1 MKASIVTPSYN
12 CLELLKITIHSL
24 EQQDIHLS
32 EFELIVIDDGSTD
45 GTADYLKHYSG
56 PLNLKPVINS
66 KNLGRAKSRNL
77 GLQAARNE
85 IIIFLDSDIEVR
97 NDFVSVHLTSHKNGS
112 RVSVGKVTYP
122 PDLKTN
128 HLMRYLLQKG
138 HSNLK
143 TGVRLQGKYFIT
155 TNSSVPRKELLE
167 IGGFDENFVY
177 YGGEDTEIG
186 IRLAQKLP
194 IYTLPEA
201 LGYNRHLRQLDEW
214 LEVIKVYGEYSLP
227 YLFQKHPEYLKEFRL
242 KHTTDGLMINL
253 IMSLFCSSAIYSSL
267 KFLSEHELAPR
278 FVYGYLLYRTYREGY
293 LVYKHHTK
301 TNIN

>member
-12 CLELLKITIHSL
+12 CLEFLKITVSSL
-24 EQQDIHLS
+24 EHQDIQPV
-32 EFELIVIDDGSTD
+32 EFEVIVIDDGSID

-56 PLNLKPVINS
+56 PLNLKPIINS

-77 GLQAARNE
+77 GLHAASNE
-85 IIIFLDSDIEVR
+85 IIIFLDADIEVR
-97 NDFVSVHLTSHKNGS
+97 NDFVNVHLSSHKNGS
-112 RVSVGKVTYP
+112 RVSVGKVIYP
-122 PDLKTN
+122 PDLKAN
-128 HLMRYLLQKG
+128 HLMKYLLQKG
-138 HSNLK
+138 HSNLN

-177 YGGEDTEIG
+177 YGGEDNEIG
-186 IRLAQKLP
+186 IRLAQYLP

-214 LEVIKVYGEYSLP
+214 LDVIKVYGEYSLP
-227 YLFQKHPEYLKEFRL
+227 YLFKKHPGYLKEFKL
-242 KHTTDGLMINL
+242 EHTSDGLIINL
-253 IMSLFCSSAIYSSL
+253 LMSLFCSSAIYSSL
-267 KFLSEHELAPR
+267 KFLAEHELAPN

-293 LVYKHHTK
+293 LKYKQHSK
-301 TNIN
+301 KNIN